1 LLIANPDRP
10 HAAYLFPLPYE
21 REVKEKV
28 FSYEVL
34 PSLVVKVWFDILT
47 PKQVMFFKP
56 AVEMLREK
64 GHELLCT
71 SREYREANDLARLRQ
86 IDLMV
91 VGKHGGAEKSQKL
104 WQSANRIMKL
114 TEIISAFKP
123 DVAISFSSPEA
134 CRVAFGLGIRS
145 IGFNDSPHAD
155 AVAKLSVPLL
165 DLLFCPWIIPYT
177 SWIRY
182 GVPRRS
188 IIRYRGLDPIAWLR
202 RFQEG
207 THGPAL
213 TRTNYF
219 PHKKGDNMSKKTILV
234 RMEEAQAS
242 YIAFKQPTNA
252 TVKMLDRLINNLSD
266 IANFFILCRYDDQK
280 ALISNRYP
288 GKVTVIPDIVDG
300 LALISQSDIFIGAGG
315 TMTAEAALLGKPTIS
330 IAPSSFYVE
339 KYLLSHG
346 LILKASGPEDLA
358 RITRNVAINHNYAA
372 KQLKKATR
380 AVEEM
385 EDPIEKLLS
394 LLTNEDKIIKL
405 RTDTK
410 NARKAR

>member
-1 LLIANPDRP
+1 
-10 HAAYLFPLPYE
+10 
-21 REVKEKV
+21 
-28 FSYEVL
+28 
-34 PSLVVKVWFDILT
+34 
-47 PKQVMFFKP
+47 MFFKP

-71 SREYREANDLARLRQ
+71 SREYREANDLAQLRQ

-165 DLLFCPWIIPYT
+165 DLLLCPWIIPYT

-372 KQLKKATR
+372 KQLRKATR
-380 AVEEM
+380 AVKEM

>member
-1 LLIANPDRP
+1 VLIANLDRP
-10 HAAYLFPLPYE
+10 DAAYLFPLSYE

-34 PSLVVKVWFDILT
+34 PSIVLKVWFDILT

-56 AVEMLREK
+56 AVEMLREQ

-71 SREYREANDLARLRQ
+71 SREYREANDLARLRK

-165 DLLFCPWIIPYT
+165 DLLLCPWIIPYT

-182 GVPRRS
+182 GVPRKS

-202 RFQEG
+202 RFPKG
-207 THGPAL
+207 TLGGPG
-213 TRTNYF
+213 TNYF
-219 PHKKGDNMSKKTILV
+219 PHKKGHNMSKKNILV

-242 YIAFKQPTNA
+242 YIAFKRPTGA
-252 TVKMLDRLINNLSD
+252 TVKMLDRLINNLYN

-288 GKVTVIPDIVDG
+288 GKVTVIPEIVDG

-339 KYLLSHG
+339 KYLLSRG
-346 LILKASGPEDLA
+346 LILKASGPEDLV
-358 RITRNVAINHNYAA
+358 RITRNVAINHHYAD

-380 AVEEM
+380 VVKEM
-385 EDPIEKLLS
+385 EDPIGKLLS
-394 LLTNEDKIIKL
+394 LLTNEDNIIKL
-405 RTDTK
+405 ITDTK
-410 NARKAR
+410 NAREAR

>member
-1 LLIANPDRP
+1 
-10 HAAYLFPLPYE
+10 
-21 REVKEKV
+21 
-28 FSYEVL
+28 
-34 PSLVVKVWFDILT
+34 VKVWFDILT

-91 VGKHGGAEKSQKL
+91 VGKHGGAKKSQKL

-165 DLLFCPWIIPYT
+165 DLLLCPWIIPYT

-202 RFQEG
+202 RF

-213 TRTNYF
+213 TRTNYL

-300 LALISQSDIFIGAGG
+300 LALISQTDIFIGAGG

-372 KQLKKATR
+372 KQLRKATR
-380 AVEEM
+380 AVKEM

>member
-1 LLIANPDRP
+1 
-10 HAAYLFPLPYE
+10 
-21 REVKEKV
+21 
-28 FSYEVL
+28 
-34 PSLVVKVWFDILT
+34 VKVWFDILT

-56 AVEMLREK
+56 AVETLREK

-91 VGKHGGAEKSQKL
+91 VGKHGGAKKSQKL

-165 DLLFCPWIIPYT
+165 DLLLCPWIIPYT

-202 RFQEG
+202 RF

-213 TRTNYF
+213 TRTNYL

-252 TVKMLDRLINNLSD
+252 TVKMLDSLINNLSD

-300 LALISQSDIFIGAGG
+300 LALISQTDIFIGAGG

-346 LILKASGPEDLA
+346 LILKASVPEDLA
-358 RITRNVAINHNYAA
+358 RITRKVAINHNYAA
-372 KQLKKATR
+372 KQLRKASR
-380 AVEEM
+380 VVKEM

>member
-1 LLIANPDRP
+1 
-10 HAAYLFPLPYE
+10 
-21 REVKEKV
+21 
-28 FSYEVL
+28 
-34 PSLVVKVWFDILT
+34 VKVWFDILT

-56 AVEMLREK
+56 AVETLREK

-91 VGKHGGAEKSQKL
+91 VGKHGGAKKSQKL

-165 DLLFCPWIIPYT
+165 DLLLCPWIIPYT

-202 RFQEG
+202 RF

-213 TRTNYF
+213 TRTNYL

-372 KQLKKATR
+372 KQLRKATR
-380 AVEEM
+380 AVKEM